1 MADHPEH
8 PMIEDGIFLGYDKNI
23 PLKNEGLGRLLAYL
37 VSGWVKLPDR
47 KLTIACPYWLVKD
60 LQALLL
66 DHGVAPESYQL
77 LRTSEPW
84 WRKIQLRLKEFERNI
99 RPGVHRIRARL
110 RGESSP
116 AIDST
121 HRTWFERIF
130 WIDPQRLANAKSW
143 QSGLLETLKLLVFVA
158 LIFWLLRVLWPVIL
172 ILLVVFVAYRAWRKY
187 RKKNKAELPANA
199 KPINV
204 KKVLR
209 KQIRRHKR
217 YVQEVGQLIKQINE
231 QQQVRHWLV
240 PTPFWPEA
248 NRIEHAKSIVCPDL
262 VLQQF
267 PLRFSDPTTE
277 PIYARILDTLQ
288 NAQKLICYSDAIR
301 THQLVEGVGL
311 SPEQIDAIGHGR
323 VELGEFLKL
332 GKSVPD
338 QNTQKQIA
346 LEFLRAYQR
355 STLADDPYWSRF
367 AWDKSTYVFYSSQ
380 ARGQKN
386 ILSLL
391 RAIEILRHRSN
402 IPIRL
407 ILTCERSAGSDL
419 DLFITDHRLDAW
431 VLFAPGVSNQ
441 VLASLYCWAS
451 LAVNPT
457 LFEGGFPFTFT
468 EAYSVGTP
476 SLLSDIPMVREK
488 IVDPKLK
495 DMMVFDPLDPQDL
508 ANKILWGVEHREELI
523 DAQRGLFDGIP
534 KWEMVAKCYSDS
546 LRRLSK

>member
-1 MADHPEH
+1 
-8 PMIEDGIFLGYDKNI
+8 
-23 PLKNEGLGRLLAYL
+23 
-37 VSGWVKLPDR
+37 
-47 KLTIACPYWLVKD
+47 
-60 LQALLL
+60 
-66 DHGVAPESYQL
+66 
-77 LRTSEPW
+77 
-84 WRKIQLRLKEFERNI
+84 
-99 RPGVHRIRARL
+99 
-110 RGESSP
+110 
-116 AIDST
+116 
-121 HRTWFERIF
+121 
-130 WIDPQRLANAKSW
+130 
-143 QSGLLETLKLLVFVA
+143 
-158 LIFWLLRVLWPVIL
+158 
-172 ILLVVFVAYRAWRKY
+172 
-187 RKKNKAELPANA
+187 
-199 KPINV
+199 
-204 KKVLR
+204 
-209 KQIRRHKR
+209 
-217 YVQEVGQLIKQINE
+217 VQEVGQLIKQINE

-267 PLRFSDPTTE
+267 PLRFSDPSTE

-311 SPEQIDAIGHGR
+311 SPEQIDVIGHGR

-346 LEFLRAYQR
+346 LEFLRSYQR
-355 STLADDPYWSRF
+355 TSLADDPYWSRF
-367 AWDKSTYVFYSSQ
+367 AWDKSTFVFYSSQ

-407 ILTCERSAGSDL
+407 VLTCERSAGSDL

-488 IVDPKLK
+488 IVESNLK
-495 DMMVFDPLDPQDL
+495 DRMVFDPLDPQDL

-523 DAQRGLFDGIP
+523 DAQQGLFDGIP

>member
-1 MADHPEH
+1 
-8 PMIEDGIFLGYDKNI
+8 
-23 PLKNEGLGRLLAYL
+23 
-37 VSGWVKLPDR
+37 
-47 KLTIACPYWLVKD
+47 
-60 LQALLL
+60 
-66 DHGVAPESYQL
+66 
-77 LRTSEPW
+77 
-84 WRKIQLRLKEFERNI
+84 
-99 RPGVHRIRARL
+99 
-110 RGESSP
+110 
-116 AIDST
+116 
-121 HRTWFERIF
+121 
-130 WIDPQRLANAKSW
+130 
-143 QSGLLETLKLLVFVA
+143 
-158 LIFWLLRVLWPVIL
+158 
-172 ILLVVFVAYRAWRKY
+172 
-187 RKKNKAELPANA
+187 
-199 KPINV
+199 
-204 KKVLR
+204 
-209 KQIRRHKR
+209 
-217 YVQEVGQLIKQINE
+217 
-231 QQQVRHWLV
+231 
-240 PTPFWPEA
+240 
-248 NRIEHAKSIVCPDL
+248 
-262 VLQQF
+262 
-267 PLRFSDPTTE
+267 
-277 PIYARILDTLQ
+277 LQ

-301 THQLVEGVGL
+301 AHQLVEGVGL
-311 SPEQIDAIGHGR
+311 SPEQIDVIGHGR

-338 QNTQKQIA
+338 QTTQKQIA

-355 STLADDPYWSRF
+355 STLADEPYWSRF

-407 ILTCERSAGSDL
+407 VLTCERSAGSDL

-488 IVDPKLK
+488 IVESKLK
-495 DMMVFDPLDPQDL
+495 EMMVFDPLDPQDL